1 MDYEKKY
8 KEAFERM
15 ETHVKDGRFSQE
27 FAALIFP
34 ELKESDD
41 EKIRKEIKAFIKSRG
56 SQITQSKTDGW
67 LAWLKKQGEHAK
79 FRDSIQVEDKVTRN
93 QDGVL
98 VNLSQLKRVAKPS
111 DDIDTEKQVE
121 QKQPKELTNSE
132 FVEKC
137 KGLSRLEQHI
147 LALVPTRPID
157 AIKVDARTI
166 RYLVEQEQGEQK
178 PTEWSEEDEDMLK
191 SILATCKMYAETVP
205 SSPGSHLLEM
215 QEGWLKSLRPQKQQE
230 WSKDDEIILEGIIG
244 AVSNKKLLN
253 KYQLEWLSHLRP
265 QKQWKPTERMLE
277 ALKWAKC
284 EFHPDCPKTM
294 EQLQYLY
301 TELKTLYYDRT

>member
-34 ELKESDD
+34 ELKESED
-41 EKIRKEIKAFIKSRG
+41 ERIRKDMMETIEKESKDFPSSVIAEKSH
-56 SQITQSKTDGW
+56 TW
-67 LAWLKKQGEHAK
+67 LAWLEKQGEHAK

-178 PTEWSEEDEDMLK
+178 PWSEEDESMLFNVIHRIEQLDHYWNK
-191 SILATCKMYAETVP
+191 PTDEKMID
-205 SSPGSHLLEM
+205 
-215 QEGWLKSLRPQKQQE
+215 WLKSLKGRVQ
-230 WSKDDEIILEGIIG
+230 S
-244 AVSNKKLLN
+244 
-253 KYQLEWLSHLRP
+253 Y
-265 QKQWKPTERMLE
+265 KQWKPSDEQME
-277 ALKWAKC
+277 ALKEAVDAEIVEVEDNDNSMCAHTHLEICTDEDLSKICKAGDKAKVIII
-284 EFHPDCPKTM
+284 K
-294 EQLQYLY
+294 Q
-301 TELKTLYYDRT
+301 K